1 MSLTIE
7 LPQDIE
13 AELRRRAEA
22 EGVSVEECVRILI
35 ASELGSLE
43 MQPPADRRMTV
54 AEVTQ
59 MILDQMSDVPAE
71 AFEELPRD
79 GASQH
84 DHYIYGTPK
93 RKDL

>member
-1 MSLTIE
+1 MSLTID
-7 LPQDIE
+7 LPEEVQ

-22 EGVSVEECVRILI
+22 EGVSMEECASILI
-35 ASELGSLE
+35 AGELGSLE
-43 MQPPADRRMTV
+43 MRPSADRRMTV

-59 MILDQMSDVPAE
+59 MILDRTGDVPAE
-71 AFEELPRD
+71 AFEESPRD

-93 RKDL
+93 RQDL

>member
-1 MSLTIE
+1 MSLTID
-7 LPQDIE
+7 LPKDVE
-13 AELRRRAEA
+13 SELRRRAEA
-22 EGVSVEECVRILI
+22 EGVSVEECARLLI
-35 ASELGSLE
+35 TGELGSIE
-43 MQPPADRRMTV
+43 TTDKTDRRMTV

-93 RKDL
+93 RQDL